1 MPYTLSHVA
10 AVLPFSRQLARL
22 QILSAMVIGSMV
34 PDFGYLL
41 PIHPLRAATHSA
53 VSLVTFSLPLGLLSY
68 WIFQRW
74 MKAPL
79 FNLLPDQAYLRW
91 RPFSAPATWTSP
103 RQWLLAACGVL
114 LGAVIHLVWDGFT
127 HEGARGMRMMPEL
140 DDWQFELHGHH
151 LIGAR
156 LLQDGSS
163 MLGIVVILVVLIYG
177 LRRGAAQVAGPRALS
192 PLQRRTWVLAYA
204 IATVLFS
211 AGFDVLDHLDAAHW
225 EVAAAHTN
233 VGAVAVLRGL
243 ALATVSVSLCL
254 GRYLRAG
261 CAKASTSEV

>member
-1 MPYTLSHVA
+1 
-10 AVLPFSRQLARL
+10 
-22 QILSAMVIGSMV
+22 
-34 PDFGYLL
+34 
-41 PIHPLRAATHSA
+41 
-53 VSLVTFSLPLGLLSY
+53 
-68 WIFQRW
+68 
-74 MKAPL
+74 
-79 FNLLPDQAYLRW
+79 
-91 RPFSAPATWTSP
+91 
-103 RQWLLAACGVL
+103 
-114 LGAVIHLVWDGFT
+114 
-127 HEGARGMRMMPEL
+127 
-140 DDWQFELHGHH
+140 
-151 LIGAR
+151 
-156 LLQDGSS
+156 